1 MNDSTVNSHNAI
13 AYIALGSNLATPAQ
27 QLADAV
33 KAIRDLEGV
42 KILACSHW
50 YANRAI
56 GPGEQPDYLN
66 GVMAVETSLS
76 PIDLLRE
83 LQQIENQ
90 QGRVRNEHWGAR
102 TLDLDIA
109 LFGNII
115 SDDPVLTLPHPR
127 LCERDFVVLPLTEI
141 TPDLNLPNGTP
152 ISNIASG
159 FDASALRL
167 VKHAFC

>member
-1 MNDSTVNSHNAI
+1 MQNHESNI
-13 AYIALGSNLATPAQ
+13 AYIALGSNLAEPAD

-33 KAIRDLEGV
+33 KAIRALAGV

-66 GVMAVETSLS
+66 GVIAVETSLA
-76 PIDLLRE
+76 PMNLLRE

-109 LFGNII
+109 LFGDII

-127 LCERDFVVLPLTEI
+127 LCERDFVVLPLAEI
-141 TPDLNLPNGTP
+141 TPDLNLPNGPP

-159 FDASALRL
+159 FDANALRL